1 MNDTESDSSL
11 SDEGVMVAELMFATP
26 RDSSKST
33 FVGKTP
39 PSKEKM
45 DFQDRKKTV
54 KPIGH
59 EERKD
64 SSNITKSGST

>member
-1 MNDTESDSSL
+1 MIDSETDSSL

-39 PSKEKM
+39 VLAISKIWKLVSRFRGLENRVE
-45 DFQDRKKTV
+45 DLV
-54 KPIGH
+54 
-59 EERKD
+59 
-64 SSNITKSGST
+64 